1 MITRGV
7 DTGSRATPRLWQFL
21 SLLLLV
27 GTVAIGGGRSI
38 IAMLER
44 ELVVRR
50 NWLSREEFADTYA
63 MAHVIPGVYSVN
75 FGVILGF
82 RFFGGVGAVLAAV
95 TLVSPSFFMVLLL
108 AKGYTLFRH
117 VQLVQGV
124 FRAVAPAVVGMF
136 AAILA
141 SMGRALL
148 RSPVDVAVALLA
160 FGGFLWL
167 HVHPALLLL
176 AAGAA
181 GYLRA
186 TGGRPGK

>member
-1 MITRGV
+1 V
-7 DTGSRATPRLWQFL
+7 NTGSKATPTLWPFL
-21 SLLLLV
+21 SLLLLA

-44 ELVVRR
+44 ELVARR
-50 NWLSREEFADTYA
+50 GWLSREEFADAYA

-95 TLVSPSFFMVLLL
+95 TLVFPSFFMVLLL

-117 VQLVQGV
+117 VQVIQGV
-124 FRAVAPAVVGMF
+124 FQAVAPAVVGMF
-136 AAILA
+136 AAILV
-141 SMGRALL
+141 SMGRTLL

-160 FGGFLWL
+160 SGGFLWL
-167 HVHPALLLL
+167 HVHPAFLLL

-181 GYLRA
+181 GYLRG
-186 TGGRPGK
+186 TGRRPEK

>member
-1 MITRGV
+1 MITQGV
-7 DTGSRATPRLWQFL
+7 NAGSKATPTLWHFL
-21 SLLLLV
+21 SLLLVV

-44 ELVVRR
+44 ELVARR
-50 NWLSREEFADTYA
+50 GWLSREEFADAYA

-95 TLVSPSFFMVLLL
+95 TLVFPSFFMVLLL

-117 VQLVQGV
+117 VQVVQGV
-124 FRAVAPAVVGMF
+124 FQAVAPAVVGMF
-136 AAILA
+136 AAILV
-141 SMGRALL
+141 SMGRTLL

-160 FGGFLWL
+160 SGGFLWL

-181 GYLRA
+181 GYLRG
-186 TGGRPGK
+186 TGRRPGK